1 MGHYKILMNSSE
13 EEFDEI
19 STLSEQLNQS
29 MLQSNA
35 TITEVLMQNNFLQ
48 DFCQRLLTKYNR
60 ERQRTCQL
68 ESALNATNVALE
80 HTKLLLST
88 AETKLAAFR
97 VSPKDVPEA
106 IQSLEACIMQKLTPE
121 IATIMREKL
130 GRVKDAVQKICSEKD
145 YFKQEFEGMLES
157 AMTTVRCRNCRK
169 LFIPKNNSSSACV
182 YHPGKLHYYSCFGC
196 GDDAYFTCCNRC
208 SVCSPGCRT
217 GSHFGP

>member
-68 ESALNATNVALE
+68 E
-80 HTKLLLST
+80 
-88 AETKLAAFR
+88 AAQR
-97 VSPKDVPEA
+97 YE
-106 IQSLEACIMQKLTPE
+106 C
-121 IATIMREKL
+121 
-130 GRVKDAVQKICSEKD
+130 G
-145 YFKQEFEGMLES
+145 
-157 AMTTVRCRNCRK
+157 
-169 LFIPKNNSSSACV
+169 
-182 YHPGKLHYYSCFGC
+182 FGTYQAAAQHC
-196 GDDAYFTCCNRC
+196 
-208 SVCSPGCRT
+208 
-217 GSHFGP
+217 